1 MRIGKNSS
9 EKLLEE
15 ITKLDSVQFL
25 GVCRIL
31 GVELYRKNDEGAPL
45 TEENIDVRGFS
56 EIWND
61 LCDTIDSMNR
71 TRRRNLGKLIYAATE
86 GKEEKE

>member
-15 ITKLDSVQFL
+15 ITKLNSVQFL

-45 TEENIDVRGFS
+45 TEENIDVRDFS

>member
-45 TEENIDVRGFS
+45 TEENIDVRDFS

-61 LCDTIDSMNR
+61 LCDTIDNMNR
-71 TRRRNLGKLIYAATE
+71 TRRRNLGKLIYAATSE
-86 GKEEKE
+86 KEEKE